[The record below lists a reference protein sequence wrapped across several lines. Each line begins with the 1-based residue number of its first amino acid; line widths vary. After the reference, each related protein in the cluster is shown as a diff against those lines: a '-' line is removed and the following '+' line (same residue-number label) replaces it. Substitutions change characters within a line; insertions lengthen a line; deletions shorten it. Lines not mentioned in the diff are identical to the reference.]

1 MPTQIPES
9 VKNVE
14 KLILDAIRNGED
26 AVVKTVGSWVEA
38 GRRVAPNLFSLP
50 YPEQLPAPAEVID
63 HVYDLIDEFVAS
75 QRTFAKNLLGAVQ
88 PVLAVSTTS
97 TPSVKA
103 APKAAA
109 A

>member
-1 MPTQIPES
+1 MSTIPES
-9 VKNVE
+9 VKTVE
-14 KLILDAIRNGED
+14 KQILDAIRTGED
-26 AVVKTVGSWVEA
+26 AVVKTVQSWVEA

-63 HVYDLIDEFVAS
+63 HVYGLVDEFVTS
-75 QRTFAKNLLGAVQ
+75 QRDFAKKLLGAVQ
-88 PVLAVSTTS
+88 PVLATTSS